1 MRISSLI
8 AACVAVQVCA
18 LAAPAAA
25 HDAWTEPRDGGYVV
39 LYGHGDKQEGYLP
52 AKIKSLAAFD
62 AAGAALPISLIAGT
76 DNARFTVVGQPSL
89 LTLHFDNGVWST
101 TAEGSK
107 NLPKSQVPGA
117 LRASHS
123 VKYGKTALAWGAAV
137 TQVQAQQLEILPL
150 SAEPPKAGGSLPVQV
165 LWRGQPLPNA
175 KITSDEYD
183 KDHAIEADANGKAS
197 VPVKEGRQMIAVNHR
212 VPVADNP
219 DVDTLSIAAN
229 FIFAAGK

>member
-1 MRISSLI
+1 MRLSSLI
-8 AACVAVQVCA
+8 AAYFAVQVCA
-18 LAAPAAA
+18 LAAPAVA

-52 AKIKSLAAFD
+52 SKIKSLAAFD
-62 AAGAALPISLIAGT
+62 AAGAALPVSLTAGSE
-76 DNARFTVVGQPSL
+76 DARFTVAGRPSL
-89 LTLHFDNGVWST
+89 LTLHFDNGFWST

-137 TQVQAQQLEILPL
+137 TQAQAQKLEILPL
-150 SAEPPKAGGSLPVQV
+150 SAEPPKSGGVLAVQI
-165 LWRGQPLPNA
+165 LWEGKPLPNA
-175 KITSDEYD
+175 KISGDDYD
-183 KDHAIEADANGKAS
+183 KDHAIEADANGKAG
-197 VPVKEGRQMIAVNHR
+197 VPVREGRQMIVVNHR

-229 FIFAAGK
+229 FIFDAGK